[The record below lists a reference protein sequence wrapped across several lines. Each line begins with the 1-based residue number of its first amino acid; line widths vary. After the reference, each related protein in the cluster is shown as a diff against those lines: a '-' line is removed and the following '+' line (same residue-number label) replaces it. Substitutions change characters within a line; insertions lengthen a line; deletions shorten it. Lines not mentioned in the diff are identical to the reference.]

1 MRRLTED
8 DKKRLSPED
17 QEWLLKVFREEEERE
32 SRPVPLSLCPFCK
45 EMKPER
51 LDDNYACGDCIR
63 KAKNHLGQALEI
75 GNYEYE
81 GCLVIKNLVTGQ
93 RMQEPE
99 SLDYNEVYIEK
110 HVGHVHAIRSGGVA
124 VVFVR

>member
-1 MRRLTED
+1 MAELSEEQ
-8 DKKRLSPED
+8 KRVLSPAAQAAELRMQRD
-17 QEWLLKVFREEEERE
+17 REERE
-32 SRPVPLSLCPFCK
+32 ARPVPLSLCPFCK

-99 SLDYNEVYIEK
+99 SLDHNEVYIEK